1 MLTCTAIHATCSV
14 HTETAFTICFN
25 NHRKYV
31 NAPREY
37 PLLNITT
44 VKDIQPRV
52 KFTLTEKLNEQNKN
66 IKKIFLKLEKLLDY
80 KNRLNMELN
89 NLS

>member
-31 NAPREY
+31 KRTERIPASKHYNCKGHSASCKIYFNRE
-37 PLLNITT
+37 
-44 VKDIQPRV
+44 
-52 KFTLTEKLNEQNKN
+52 
-66 IKKIFLKLEKLLDY
+66 IK
-80 KNRLNMELN
+80 
-89 NLS
+89 

>member
-1 MLTCTAIHATCSV
+1 M
-14 HTETAFTICFN
+14 
-25 NHRKYV
+25 